1 MSQSY
6 DQFFKKVKQNNTQR
20 TDKKS
25 VDVAAIAQQMKKTKS
40 DKTKARKDRKFP
52 ATQFFLFLLF
62 SGTFFLAIEN
72 FEHIEGYI
80 KKIEIGL
87 GEAQAAEKI
96 DSKTDSKPTA
106 EGASGEAQ
114 PSGSADVAKVEAK
127 TPDESDFLFKLAERK
142 KELDQ
147 REEDLNKKAAEI
159 AKQKQ
164 DIESKLIQL
173 EDYRAKISSLLKER
187 IAADSSK
194 VDTLVQVYSNMKP
207 IQAAQVFEKMDED
220 LVIEILSRM
229 KKKSAADILN
239 LIKTEKAQVFAEK
252 YAGYRL
258 PAETTT
264 NKESKP

>member
-6 DQFFKKVKQNNTQR
+6 DQFFKKAKQNSSQQGQ
-20 TDKKS
+20 KKP
-25 VDVAAIAQQMKKTKS
+25 VDVASIAQQMKKTKS
-40 DKTKARKDRKFP
+40 DKAKVARSKKFP
-52 ATQFFLFLLF
+52 MTQFFLFLVF
-62 SGTFFLAIEN
+62 SGGFFLAVENFDQIEN
-72 FEHIEGYI
+72 YV

-87 GEAQAAEKI
+87 GEAQAAEPKV
-96 DSKTDSKPTA
+96 DSQATHAVETEAKAEPT
-106 EGASGEAQ
+106 
-114 PSGSADVAKVEAK
+114 AKVEAK

-147 REEDLNKKAAEI
+147 REEELNKKSAEI
-159 AKQKQ
+159 MKQKQ
-164 DIESKLIQL
+164 EIEAKLSQL
-173 EDYRAKISSLLKER
+173 EEYRTKISSLLKER
-187 IAADSSK
+187 ISADSSK

-258 PAETTT
+258 PADTST